1 MMNKIDKYCKVSV
14 EAELASNVLTSVTQL
29 PVTLQLDSLVISYIQ
44 LYGMFSEFWRV
55 VIVMFGHLYI
65 MEHVLT
71 RNFPG
76 FIK

>member
-14 EAELASNVLTSVTQL
+14 EAELASNVLTFATQL
-29 PVTLQLDSLVISYIQ
+29 LVTLQLHSLVISYIQ
-44 LYGMFSEFWRV
+44 LYGMFSEFWKV
-55 VIVMFGHLYI
+55 VIVMFRHLYV

-71 RNFPG
+71 RKFPG